1 MVAWLNR
8 NIALLIA
15 VAVAIAL
22 IQLLNSVHFDWRAV
36 ARAAEAGYDLATE
49 YAIVFVWIAAAF
61 WGVVFIGLIH
71 ETRSNRRSRSKKGGL
86 LVDILDRLTNRKALE
101 ARLADAAEP
110 LIVDAEALAAAMKAK
125 VIGQDAVCD
134 DVAAQIRWRSAMAR
148 RARPLG
154 VFLFAGAPGT
164 GKTYLAKCL
173 AESLERKLIHIDMS
187 QLGRGTSAGT
197 MLFGSTK
204 GYIGSESYGSL
215 TGALRDTPD
224 AIVLLDEF
232 EKAHVD
238 VHKNFL
244 TAWNDGFLTE
254 ASDGRPIATNRAVF
268 ILTTNAATAQLGDI
282 VARNGDDETIRRESV
297 GALRDARFAPE
308 VLSRIDRI
316 FVFRQL
322 KGLDIARVAALE
334 IEAIVKNYD
343 LEIADGGIDPEIL
356 LESVDRLQ
364 KLEGVGSARDL
375 ARGIEERLS
384 EALISAKI
392 KRVKRVRLWF
402 QNGEPHV
409 EPVADTPTETK
420 PQKK

>member
-1 MVAWLNR
+1 MMLAWLNR

-15 VAVAIAL
+15 LAVL
-22 IQLLNSVHFDWRAV
+22 IGLVQLLNAMNFDWRSIE
-36 ARAAEAGYDLATE
+36 RAAGAVHSLASNHAFVFLWFSGFAWAVVLAGL
-49 YAIVFVWIAAAF
+49 
-61 WGVVFIGLIH
+61 LH
-71 ETRSNRRSRSKKGGL
+71 ERRSGRNRADKGGF

-125 VIGQDAVCD
+125 VIGQDSVCD
-134 DVAAQIRWRSAMAR
+134 DVAAQIRRRSAMAR
-148 RARPLG
+148 RSRPLG

-173 AESLERKLIHIDMS
+173 AESIGRKLIHIDMS
-187 QLGRGTSAGT
+187 QFSRGSSAGT
-197 MLFGSTK
+197 MLFGSSK
-204 GYIGSESYGSL
+204 GYVGSDSYGSL

-232 EKAHVD
+232 EKAHAD
-238 VHKNFL
+238 LHKNFL

-254 ASDGRPIATNRAVF
+254 ASDAKAVSTSRSVF
-268 ILTTNAATAQLGDI
+268 VLTTNAATDQLNEI
-282 VARNGDDETIRRESV
+282 VRRGGDDETIRRESI

-316 FVFRQL
+316 FVFRTL
-322 KGLDIARVAALE
+322 GGLDVARVAALE

-343 LEIADGGIDPEIL
+343 LEVAGGGIDPEIL
-356 LESVDRLQ
+356 FETIERMN

-384 EALISAKI
+384 ESLIAAKL
-392 KRVKRVRLWF
+392 KRVKRVRLF
-402 QNGEPHV
+402 FDDGEPRV
-409 EPVADTPTETK
+409 ESADDPGK
-420 PQKK
+420 